1 MVTHSAEGV
10 EKATRAWETVV
21 DMTATAQLIVPG
33 VLEQVPR
40 IRHWLHTVLREW
52 QMVPEVMSE
61 LILVA
66 TEVCTNIIR
75 HGYAETCQ
83 GEIDLTV
90 TYTPQAICLTIV
102 DTAPVF
108 EPPHVVSPPPEALAE
123 GGYGLFLI
131 HTLTDELVHER
142 RGERGNCLRLV
153 KYLPA
158 SMVVPSA
165 RP

>member
-1 MVTHSAEGV
+1 
-10 EKATRAWETVV
+10 
-21 DMTATAQLIVPG
+21 MTATAKLTVPG
-33 VLEQVPR
+33 VLAQVPR
-40 IRHWLHTVLREW
+40 IRHWLHTVLSEW
-52 QMVPEVMSE
+52 QIVTEVISE

-83 GEIDLTV
+83 GDIDMMV
-90 TYTPQAICLTIV
+90 TYTPQAICLTIA
-102 DTAPVF
+102 DMAPVF
-108 EPPHVVSPPPEALAE
+108 ELPHVVSPPPEALAE

-131 HTLTDELVHER
+131 HTLTDELRHER

-158 SMVVPSA
+158 SMVAPSS
-165 RP
+165 PP